1 MTGARAGSRGDSDG
15 NVQALDASST
25 SLDQDLA
32 FEHEALIQAML
43 DRQVPQESSRIE
55 PEP

>member
-1 MTGARAGSRGDSDG
+1 
-15 NVQALDASST
+15 VQALDASST